1 MLREKIGLSPEGDYD
16 MEAAEKLYLYG
27 RNHWRTGRG
36 YLYSDNNPEVLFD
49 AGYKEYV
56 TVVTYAVWQEIG
68 LDVDYLREN
77 DHIIWTKIDTDPSK
91 VMPDLHGRTTGLD
104 EYKGDPLSTIWRVA
118 TAGIN
123 AGAQNMASMGKHSDE
138 LNVED
143 YYINIP
149 NELQRIVWATGAEV
163 GYAVGAELTW
173 YLLTHSLEK
182 YPEDVIIEEGVSNF
196 FDDIIRKIKDDTYFQ
211 RKLNEY
217 LQDKTES
224 FPMEQT
230 DGLNFEDSGNFDLKS
245 AINKSELWFAG
256 EKNEDGSWN
265 LEIEMKD
272 TYDFTEF
279 KNPLFEPEYVEQP
292 KLGKIDKR
300 WKFMSKGGIFAN
312 MANDGAY
319 ISQKLGAITPF
330 DVKIRF
336 FMKNYGVEKK

>member
-1 MLREKIGLSPEGDYD
+1 M
-16 MEAAEKLYLYG
+16 
-27 RNHWRTGRG
+27 
-36 YLYSDNNPEVLFD
+36 
-49 AGYKEYV
+49 
-56 TVVTYAVWQEIG
+56 
-68 LDVDYLREN
+68 
-77 DHIIWTKIDTDPSK
+77 
-91 VMPDLHGRTTGLD
+91 
-104 EYKGDPLSTIWRVA
+104 
-118 TAGIN
+118 
-123 AGAQNMASMGKHSDE
+123 
-138 LNVED
+138 
-143 YYINIP
+143 
-149 NELQRIVWATGAEV
+149 
-163 GYAVGAELTW
+163 
-173 YLLTHSLEK
+173 
-182 YPEDVIIEEGVSNF
+182 IIEEGVSNF